1 MRTFFFILAL
11 LITALLLPSCLQSP
25 LYPDYC
31 SQAPPYVY
39 GPPTYIKFRLNTYG
53 PGRDAKH
60 TLTFDIT
67 ECHLETYQAVIT
79 YSSQFTWK
87 GFLALGSVGTQIGSY
102 NLDIHVP
109 DGVIDYTVPVY
120 SQSNTTAYVDRF
132 NDGSYDS
139 GVDPTISYSSPGG
152 NHALT
157 VTVPDGGDGRSGTV
171 EGPFTERLIAII
183 NQGIFTN
190 PAATG
195 SYSVTGNFTSVDPDT
210 DNANNFSG
218 YAPQT
223 YYHAENI
230 EIRNVTNPSLFLNL
244 LND

>member
-1 MRTFFFILAL
+1 MRTFFYISAL
-11 LITALLLPSCLQSP
+11 LITALLLPSCLQTP
-25 LYPDYC
+25 LYPEKCD
-31 SQAPPYVY
+31 QGPPYYY
-39 GPPTYIKFRLNTYG
+39 GPPTYIKFKLNKYG

-79 YSSQFTWK
+79 YSSQFTWN
-87 GFLALGSVGTQIGSY
+87 GFLALGGAGTQIGSY
-102 NLDIHVP
+102 NLDIHIP
-109 DGVIDYTVPVY
+109 DGIIDYTVPVY

-132 NDGSYDS
+132 NNGSYESED
-139 GVDPTISYSSPGG
+139 DPILSYTSPGG
-152 NHALT
+152 VHTLT
-157 VTVPDGGDGRSGTV
+157 ITVPDGGDGVSTTV

-190 PAATG
+190 PASTG
-195 SYSVTGNFTSVDPDT
+195 TYSVTGNFTSVDPDT

-218 YAPQT
+218 HAPQT
-223 YYHAENI
+223 YSHMENI

>member
-1 MRTFFFILAL
+1 
-11 LITALLLPSCLQSP
+11 
-25 LYPDYC
+25 
-31 SQAPPYVY
+31 VY

-53 PGRDAKH
+53 PGKDAKH

-79 YSSQFTWK
+79 YSSQFVWN
-87 GFLALGSVGTQIGSY
+87 GFLALGSAGTQIGSY
-102 NLDIHVP
+102 NLDIHEP

-132 NDGSYDS
+132 NNGSYDS
-139 GVDPTISYSSPGG
+139 ADDPTISYSSPGG
-152 NHALT
+152 VHTLT
-157 VTVPDGGDGRSGTV
+157 VTVPDGGDGEPGTV

-190 PAATG
+190 PATPG
-195 SYSVTGNFTSVDPDT
+195 TYSVTGNFTSVDPDN
-210 DNANNFSG
+210 DNWDTGDG
-218 YAPQT
+218 YDPQT
-223 YYHAENI
+223 YNHMENI